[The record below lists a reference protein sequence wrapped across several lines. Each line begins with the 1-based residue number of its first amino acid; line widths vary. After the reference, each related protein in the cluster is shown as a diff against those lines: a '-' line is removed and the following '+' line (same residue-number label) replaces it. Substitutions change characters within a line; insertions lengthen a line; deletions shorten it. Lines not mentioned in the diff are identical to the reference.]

1 MDELLRKKQ
10 KSDVESEQSG
20 DKSENASDGGSEVGD
35 VKPAVPESPKV
46 KPGRKLS
53 VNARFEVIS
62 SQVSTLAAA
71 VSKLVLS
78 NTPTVDEKNRYEG
91 R

>member
-1 MDELLRKKQ
+1 MDELLLKRHRN
-10 KSDVESEQSG
+10 SVETEISG
-20 DKSENASDGGSEVGD
+20 DDSENSSDSGSEVGD

-62 SQVSTLAAA
+62 SQVATLASA
-71 VSKLVLS
+71 VSKLVL
-78 NTPTVDEKNRYEG
+78 
-91 R
+91 